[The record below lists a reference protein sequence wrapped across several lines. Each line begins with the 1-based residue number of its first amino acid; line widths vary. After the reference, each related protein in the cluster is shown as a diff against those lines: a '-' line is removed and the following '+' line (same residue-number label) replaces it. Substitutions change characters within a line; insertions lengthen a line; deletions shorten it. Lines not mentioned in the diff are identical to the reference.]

1 MPNEIVALGA
11 GEAMS
16 LAESEGR
23 VARVEFTGT
32 RSDLFGLLTRGYLLM
47 VPTIGIYR
55 FWVTTLKRRFYWQNT
70 VIDGEP
76 LEYTGTALQLLI
88 GFLFAVAFFLPMY
101 IAFFYLSTQAPGVAL
116 TGYLAV
122 FVVIWFFMG
131 YAIYRARDFRL
142 SRTLWRGIRFNQHG
156 NAWNYA
162 IRRFLWSLAVIA
174 TLGLIYPFMAA
185 NLWRYRYN
193 NTWYGD
199 RQFRWTGTWK
209 TIAGPYYIIYALL
222 FLSTIAA
229 LAVVGMSPMTLTPAG
244 LIPSPEAFLG
254 FLVVALLAFLAWFY
268 FRSREAT
275 RMFSEVRL
283 GEARATVKVRA
294 RSLFGQFL
302 LYLLALIGAGALV
315 SIVIG
320 SIVASMF
327 ASAFTGGGSGSVA
340 VDIARIAQ
348 SGWLNT
354 LLLIFSYLASVAVFV
369 LMGEVFLGYGYWMLV
384 ARGATISNAD
394 SLKTVRASGED
405 RALAGEGLADA
416 LNVGAY

>member
-1 MPNEIVALGA
+1 MPNGIVALEA
-11 GEAMS
+11 GGAMS

-116 TGYLAV
+116 TGYLV
-122 FVVIWFFMG
+122 VVVVIWFFMG

-156 NAWNYA
+156 SAWKYA
-162 IRRFLWSLAVIA
+162 IRRFLWSLAMIA

-209 TIAGPYYIIYALL
+209 TIAGPYYRLYALL
-222 FLSTIAA
+222 VLGIVGVGIVIASEAGSVSRYAGPGNGTVLS
-229 LAVVGMSPMTLTPAG
+229 VVAW
-244 LIPSPEAFLG
+244 FVLG
-254 FLVVALLAFLAWFY
+254 FLASFY
-268 FRSREAT
+268 YRSREAT
-275 RMFSEVRL
+275 RMFSQVWI
-283 GEARATVKVRA
+283 GAARATVKVRA
-294 RSLFGQFL
+294 RALFGQFL

-320 SIVASMF
+320 SVVATMF
-327 ASAFTGGGSGSVA
+327 AGMFTGGSGSVA

-348 SGWLNT
+348 TGWVNS
-354 LLLIFSYLASVAVFV
+354 LLLIFSYLASVAVFA

>member
-1 MPNEIVALGA
+1 
-11 GEAMS
+11 MS

-23 VARVEFTGT
+23 EARVAFTGT
-32 RSDLFGLLTRGYLLM
+32 RSELFGLLTRGYLLM

-55 FWVTTLKRRFYWQNT
+55 FWVTTAKRRFYWQNT

-116 TGYLAV
+116 TGYVIVIA
-122 FVVIWFFMG
+122 VIWFFMG

-156 NAWNYA
+156 SAWNYA
-162 IRRFLWSLAVIA
+162 IRRFLWSLAMVA

-222 FLSTIAA
+222 FLATLGA
-229 LAVVGMSPMTLTPAG
+229 LALMGMSPSVETPYGPMIAPQS
-244 LIPSPEAFLG
+244 LLG
-254 FLVVALLAFLAWFY
+254 FLFVGLLAFLTWFY

-275 RMFSEVRL
+275 RMFSQVQL

-294 RSLFGQFL
+294 RALFGQFL
-302 LYLLALIGAGALV
+302 IYLLALLGSGTVLSFI
-315 SIVIG
+315 IG
-320 SIVASMF
+320 SVVASMF
-327 ASAFTGGGSGSVA
+327 AGMFTGGSGSVA

-348 SGWLNT
+348 AGWVNA
-354 LLLIFSYLASVAVFV
+354 LLLIFSYLASVAVFA

-394 SLKTVRASGED
+394 SLKSVRASGED

>member
-1 MPNEIVALGA
+1 
-11 GEAMS
+11 MS

-23 VARVEFTGT
+23 IARVEFTGT
-32 RSDLFGLLTRGYLLM
+32 RSELFGLLTRGYLLM

-55 FWVTTLKRRFYWQNT
+55 FWVTTAKRRFYWQHT

-76 LEYTGTALQLLI
+76 LEYSGTPLQLLI

-101 IAFFYLSTQAPGVAL
+101 IAFFYLSTQAPQIALVGYAVVVAL
-116 TGYLAV
+116 
-122 FVVIWFFMG
+122 IWFFMG

-142 SRTLWRGIRFNQHG
+142 SRTLWRGIRFNQYG
-156 NAWNYA
+156 SAWVYA
-162 IRRFLWSLAVIA
+162 IRRFFWSLAMLA

-199 RQFRWTGTWK
+199 RQFRWTGNWK
-209 TIAGPYYIIYALL
+209 TIAGPYYALYALL
-222 FLSTIAA
+222 VLGLVGVGVVIASEAGSISRYAGPGNGTVLS
-229 LAVVGMSPMTLTPAG
+229 
-244 LIPSPEAFLG
+244 LIGWF
-254 FLVVALLAFLAWFY
+254 VLAFLASFY

-275 RMFSEVRL
+275 RMFSEVWV

-294 RSLFGQFL
+294 RALFGQFI
-302 LYLLALIGAGALV
+302 LYLLALIGAGLV
-315 SIVIG
+315 LGLIG
-320 SIVASMF
+320 AMVAPMF
-327 ASAFTGGGSGSVA
+327 AGELADGGSGSVA
-340 VDIARIAQ
+340 ADIARIAQ
-348 SGWLNT
+348 SSWINIA
-354 LLLIFSYLASVAVFV
+354 LLIFAYLALIAVFA

-384 ARGATISNAD
+384 ARGAAITNAD
-394 SLKTVRASGED
+394 SLRTVRAAGED